1 MHHRAPRARRTVL
14 SVAVPVGL
22 LTSLAPTRG
31 STHAASP
38 APTGNVGNS
47 EQTGSVVLADSD
59 SEAALPSTA
68 TDRLAAGRPLR

>member
-1 MHHRAPRARRTVL
+1 MHNRAPRARRTVL
-14 SVAVPVGL
+14 AVAVPVGL
-22 LTSLAPTRG
+22 VTSLAPTWR
-31 STHAASP
+31 STHAAFP
-38 APTGNVGNS
+38 ATTGNVGNS